1 MTEMHYEELKK
12 DVRRHWERE
21 TCGTRYGG
29 SDDRLAWFR
38 EIDAARFALEP
49 FIAAFAG
56 FREAQGKRVLE
67 IGIGAGSDFFQWCGS
82 AQHATGVDLTE
93 AAIALTRERLE
104 FEGVARDRYDLRVA
118 DAEALPFGDA
128 TFDLVYSWG
137 ALHHS
142 PRTDVAF
149 RELFRV
155 LKPGGI
161 VRAMIYHV
169 PSWTGFMLYLLHG
182 AGKGRFGLG
191 QKGAIGRHLES
202 PGTKAYTLNEGRE
215 LARCAGFEAVRVST
229 RLGPGD
235 LLLIKPG
242 RRYDTAMG
250 RLIFAL
256 YPRFIVRALGDRL
269 GLYLLIEGRK
279 PQESAAG
286 MAGCGAD

>member
-1 MTEMHYEELKK
+1 MPEIHDEELKE
-12 DVRRHWERE
+12 DVRRHWEHE

-29 SDDRLAWFR
+29 SGDRLAWFR
-38 EIDAARFALEP
+38 EIDAARTALEP
-49 FIAAFAG
+49 FIPAFAG

-67 IGIGAGSDFFQWCGS
+67 IGVGAGSDFLRWCRS

-104 FEGVARDRYDLRVA
+104 LEGIFRDRYDLRVA
-118 DAEALPFGDA
+118 DAEALPFADA

-137 ALHHS
+137 VLHHS
-142 PRTDVAF
+142 PRTEVAF

-161 VRAMIYHV
+161 IRAMVYHV
-169 PSWTGFMLYLLHG
+169 PSWTGFMLYLLYG
-182 AGKGRFGLG
+182 AAKGRFGLG
-191 QKGAIGRHLES
+191 QKDAIYRHLES

-215 LARCAGFEAVRVST
+215 LALCAGFEAVGVST

-235 LLLIKPG
+235 MLLIKPG

-256 YPRFIVRALGDRL
+256 YPRFVVRALGDRL

-279 PQESAAG
+279 PHASTSV
-286 MAGCGAD
+286 GCT